1 MSRLGQDGDVE
12 FETSQSHNGSSSTRP
27 GVRVGIRDVAALA
40 GVAVGTVSNYLNHP
54 DRVSDDK
61 AQRIRYAIDS
71 LGFVPSIAGRQL
83 RLGVSQVIG
92 YIAPDVSNPYFAEI
106 AESVE
111 RRASERGV
119 TVFLANS
126 HRSREREDAY
136 LEVFEQHRVQGL
148 LVSSHLPIEDR
159 LAQVRRRGTPS
170 VIVGQRAE
178 SSEQPSVS
186 LDDVSGGRQAMQHLL
201 DVGCRRIAFVG
212 GPLGIPQVADRL
224 AGATEVVRTFGAA
237 TVEVIDMP
245 DRTVR
250 GGREVARALVA
261 RPEAFRPDGIFAVND
276 LLALGMMQVLV
287 QAGIDVP
294 CQTAIVGYD
303 DNEFAEVSL
312 IPLTSVRGRHEGF
325 GIAVVDALFD
335 AIAGR
340 SAADPHRMFQPDLV
354 VRASTE
360 GFGRG

>member
-1 MSRLGQDGDVE
+1 M
-12 FETSQSHNGSSSTRP
+12 
-27 GVRVGIRDVAALA
+27 RVGIRDVAALA

-294 CQTAIVGYD
+294 RQTAIVGYD

-335 AIAGR
+335 AIEGR

-354 VRASTE
+354 ARASTE